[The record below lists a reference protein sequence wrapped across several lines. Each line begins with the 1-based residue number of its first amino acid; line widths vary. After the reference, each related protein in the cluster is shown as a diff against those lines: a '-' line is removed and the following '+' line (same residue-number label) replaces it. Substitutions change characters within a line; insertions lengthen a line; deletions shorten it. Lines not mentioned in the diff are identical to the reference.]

1 MEVGGVS
8 LSFGCFF
15 FSLSLSTF
23 VERESRVRCERESLL
38 ISEERERGS
47 QPSRRMEGER
57 RVRRRG
63 VGGWGQARR
72 GAHRHRLAGGAE
84 PAGGGDVSVGRRCAA
99 GGRAGGS
106 AHKVRVCVSR
116 GKATAA
122 ADAGAAGQV
131 ERWPSQ
137 QPSGGRARQ
146 RLGRLGFQRVFCP
159 SRARIS
165 GGFGRFSRCP
175 PRASLFEPSCLL
187 ATWRWRE
194 RHHGFRCEPMGVWP
208 YDYGHDATSR
218 GWIAIWHSGHHENLG

>member
-1 MEVGGVS
+1 VWVGG
-8 LSFGCFF
+8 GK
-15 FSLSLSTF
+15 
-23 VERESRVRCERESLL
+23 
-38 ISEERERGS
+38 RGEAHTDTGWRAG
-47 QPSRRMEGER
+47 PSP
-57 RVRRRG
+57 
-63 VGGWGQARR
+63 Q
-72 GAHRHRLAGGAE
+72 
-84 PAGGGDVSVGRRCAA
+84 GGGVSVGRRCAA